1 MMRRQM
7 TTSSIFFFL
16 IREVFLCTEN
26 LITKSADNTHAH
38 TDTHLCENKASKS
51 DHKNA
56 RVHFFSLLVVLL

>member
-1 MMRRQM
+1 M

-16 IREVFLCTEN
+16 VRFFYAQKTSLLKAQT
-26 LITKSADNTHAH
+26 THTH
-38 TDTHLCENKASKS
+38 TDDTHLCENKASKS